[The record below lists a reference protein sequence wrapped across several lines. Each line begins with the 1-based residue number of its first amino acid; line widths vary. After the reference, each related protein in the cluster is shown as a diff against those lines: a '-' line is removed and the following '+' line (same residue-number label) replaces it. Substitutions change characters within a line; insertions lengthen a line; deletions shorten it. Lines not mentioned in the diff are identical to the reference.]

1 MLTNY
6 LNTVLAVEVAAEM
19 NDHIVI
25 ETKNQAFTCLH
36 CKAWYQ
42 PNLPA
47 PLSMVVAMMESF
59 VKIHK
64 DCKKKVSP

>member
-1 MLTNY
+1 MS
-6 LNTVLAVEVAAEM
+6 A
-19 NDHIVI
+19 DHVVI

-47 PLSMVVAMMESF
+47 PLSMVAVMMDEF
-59 VKIHK
+59 VRIHK
-64 DCKKKVSP
+64 DCPEKVTK